1 MNDVLE
7 FTFNSENENEK
18 FIEKEPIQSSTP
30 LSSKEIKSLYDQE
43 KEDYL
48 KAALQI
54 NAVDLDSA
62 AEKAKID
69 NQKLYQEIVN
79 PTPGLV
85 VDNKID
91 VDQQF
96 DSTEVIDE
104 TNLSNATQK

>member
-1 MNDVLE
+1 MKLKNLQKK
-7 FTFNSENENEK
+7 NLSNL
-18 FIEKEPIQSSTP
+18 P
-30 LSSKEIKSLYDQE
+30 LHHPLKKSILCTIKE

-48 KAALQI
+48 KASLQI

-85 VDNKID
+85 VDNKLD
-91 VDQQF
+91 LDQQF

-104 TNLSNATQK
+104 TN